1 MDKGGGNGIDADAQA
16 SVLDGRVYAYQ
27 QCVQSNGRQTV
38 KAERS
43 TKQPKDECEYFG
55 NFLFRA
61 DGTFVESDLDDS
73 ELQRGK
79 WALSNNLL
87 TLREEGYEYYADD
100 LKVVELS
107 SNKLVLE
114 YYYEEE
120 DGGVEY
126 AKMTYKRK

>member
-1 MDKGGGNGIDADAQA
+1 MNVNTLVI
-16 SVLDGRVYAYQ
+16 SY
-27 QCVQSNGRQTV
+27 SEQT
-38 KAERS
+38 
-43 TKQPKDECEYFG
+43 
-55 NFLFRA
+55 
-61 DGTFVESDLDDS
+61 GTFVESDLDDS